1 MAHLIDCAHSGEMRS
16 VGVVAVFAGALLL
29 AGCASSPQATPETAV
44 PTTTAPTLSVAGVHA
59 EGFAAPWGL
68 AIKTD
73 GSSLVSE
80 RDAATIWQVAPDG
93 ERTLIGTLPD
103 VTPDGEGGLLGIA
116 MSPDSADTLYAYI
129 TTAQDNRVIRATLG
143 SEGLTDIQ
151 PVITGIPRASIHNGG
166 RIAFGPDNMLYVAT
180 GDAGDPDI
188 AQDLDNLGGKVLR
201 ITPEGTVPEDNPFP
215 DSPVFTLGHRNVQG
229 LAFDDEGRLWASE
242 FGTNVADEL
251 NLLTPGGN
259 YGWPIYEGAANDPD
273 YVDPLAQWSPTSLA
287 SPSGIAFVGGD
298 YPAIYVA
305 SLRGEILWQVP
316 IVGDRAGEPRAV
328 DLSLVAGTD
337 EDDRNL
343 GRLRTIE
350 IAPDGSLWIM
360 TSNTDGRGDP
370 RPGDDRIVQVTL
382 TTT

>member
-1 MAHLIDCAHSGEMRS
+1 MRS
-16 VGVVAVFAGALLL
+16 PGVNGALSSLGVIAGALVI
-29 AGCASSPQATPETAV
+29 AGCAASPVATPDTAD
-44 PTTTAPTLSVAGVHA
+44 PTASAPTLAVSGVHA

-68 AIKTD
+68 AIEAD

-80 RDAATIWQVAPDG
+80 RDSASIWQVSPDG

-116 MSPDSADTLYAYI
+116 VSPDAPDTVYAYV
-129 TTAQDNRVIRATLG
+129 TTAQDNRVVRATFDADGL
-143 SEGLTDIQ
+143 SESEPIL
-151 PVITGIPRASIHNGG
+151 TGIPRASIHNGG
-166 RIAFGPDNMLYVAT
+166 RLIFGPDSMLYVAT
-180 GDAGDPDI
+180 GDAGDPEI

-201 ITPEGTVPEDNPFP
+201 IAPDGSVPDDNPFA

-229 LAFDDEGRLWASE
+229 LAFDDDGRLWASE

-259 YGWPIYEGAANDPD
+259 YGWPIYEGAAKDPD
-273 YVDPLAQWSPTSLA
+273 FVDPLAQWSPTSLA
-287 SPSGIAFVGGD
+287 SPSGIAFVGGE

-316 IVGDRAGEPRAV
+316 IVGDRAGEPQAV
-328 DLSLVAGTD
+328 NLSLAAANG
-337 EDDRNL
+337 DDRNL

-370 RPGDDRIVQVTL
+370 RTGDDRIVRVTI